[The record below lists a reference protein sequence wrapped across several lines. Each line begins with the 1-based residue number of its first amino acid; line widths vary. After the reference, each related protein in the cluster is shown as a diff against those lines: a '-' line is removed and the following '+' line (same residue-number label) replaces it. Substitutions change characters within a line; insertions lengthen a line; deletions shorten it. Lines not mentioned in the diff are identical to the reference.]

1 MQHRFS
7 TRLAAMLQN
16 KLYLFCCP
24 FYRSFTY
31 LVLWLTEKSPLVPL
45 YPETNKR
52 SNKTN
57 HDLLPAF
64 IGYTKF
70 LPLTRP
76 YHVRHIHTMP
86 LGSCVSTSRIE
97 IVFTHKNGDFAAIS
111 ITERS
116 CTAPI
121 SKMEPHISDKFCA
134 TLWCNVNRYS
144 HRSGSE

>member
-1 MQHRFS
+1 MQ
-7 TRLAAMLQN
+7 
-16 KLYLFCCP
+16 
-24 FYRSFTY
+24 
-31 LVLWLTEKSPLVPL
+31 
-45 YPETNKR
+45 R

-86 LGSCVSTSRIE
+86 LGSCVSTKTIPDRDC
-97 IVFTHKNGDFAAIS
+97 VHTQVKNGDFGAIS

-144 HRSGSE
+144 HYSGSE

>member
-70 LPLTRP
+70 LPLTQP

-86 LGSCVSTSRIE
+86 LGSCVRTKTIPDRDRVHTQE
-97 IVFTHKNGDFAAIS
+97 WWFRRDFYNGAKLHRADLKNGASHIGYVLCHTLVQCEQVFA
-111 ITERS
+111 
-116 CTAPI
+116 
-121 SKMEPHISDKFCA
+121 
-134 TLWCNVNRYS
+134 L
-144 HRSGSE
+144 